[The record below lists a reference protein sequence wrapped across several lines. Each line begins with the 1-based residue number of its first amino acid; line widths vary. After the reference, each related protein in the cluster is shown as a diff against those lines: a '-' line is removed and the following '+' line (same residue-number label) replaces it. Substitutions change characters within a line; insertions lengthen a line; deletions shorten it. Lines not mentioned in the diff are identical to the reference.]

1 MMRDVTDRDFDYVV
15 AQARMPVLVEFW
27 KPGCGSCRAL
37 MRELEKLESDVSGR
51 VLILKM
57 NVEENFQIPAE
68 LDVSSLPVLALYRE
82 GAFERFIGG
91 LGTREEILTQLSLG
105 YKVLQVRPSFS
116 MRRSAS
122 TGPQDPAWYSGNHRN
137 PCLCH
142 PSRILVIQAQE
153 ASTASRRMNREASP
167 AMTSRSNRS

>member
-1 MMRDVTDRDFDYVV
+1 MMRDVTDRDFDYAV

-82 GAFERFIGG
+82 GEFERFIGG
-91 LGTREEILTQLSLG
+91 LGTREEILKQLRL
-105 YKVLQVRPSFS
+105 
-116 MRRSAS
+116 
-122 TGPQDPAWYSGNHRN
+122 T
-137 PCLCH
+137 
-142 PSRILVIQAQE
+142 
-153 ASTASRRMNREASP
+153 
-167 AMTSRSNRS
+167 

>member
-37 MRELEKLESDVSGR
+37 MRELEKLEPDVSGR

-82 GAFERFIGG
+82 GEFERFIGG
-91 LGTREEILTQLSLG
+91 LGTREEILKQL
-105 YKVLQVRPSFS
+105 
-116 MRRSAS
+116 
-122 TGPQDPAWYSGNHRN
+122 W
-137 PCLCH
+137 
-142 PSRILVIQAQE
+142 LV
-153 ASTASRRMNREASP
+153 
-167 AMTSRSNRS
+167 

>member
-15 AQARMPVLVEFW
+15 SQARMPVLVEFW

-37 MRELEKLESDVSGR
+37 IRELEKLEPDVSGR

-82 GAFERFIGG
+82 GEFERFIGG
-91 LGTREEILTQLSLG
+91 LGTREEILKQLL
-105 YKVLQVRPSFS
+105 
-116 MRRSAS
+116 
-122 TGPQDPAWYSGNHRN
+122 
-137 PCLCH
+137 
-142 PSRILVIQAQE
+142 LV
-153 ASTASRRMNREASP
+153 
-167 AMTSRSNRS
+167 

>member
-1 MMRDVTDRDFDYVV
+1 MRDITDRDFDYVV
-15 AQARMPVLVEFW
+15 SQARMPVLVEFW

-82 GAFERFIGG
+82 GEFERFIGG
-91 LGTREEILTQLSLG
+91 LGTREEILKQLSL
-105 YKVLQVRPSFS
+105 
-116 MRRSAS
+116 
-122 TGPQDPAWYSGNHRN
+122 
-137 PCLCH
+137 
-142 PSRILVIQAQE
+142 E
-153 ASTASRRMNREASP
+153 
-167 AMTSRSNRS
+167 